1 MEPLSATLLTFAAVL
16 LVASWIM
23 LIITAAN
30 EDFTWGLCAVF
41 IPPLAYLYALFEW
54 DKAGDSIKAAVLG
67 LVLLGAGLA

>member
-1 MEPLSATLLTFAAVL
+1 MEPLSATLITFAAVL

-41 IPPLAYLYALFEW
+41 VPPLAYLYALFEW
-54 DKAGDSIKAAVLG
+54 DKASDSIKAALLG
-67 LVLLGAGLA
+67 LALLGLGLA